1 METRFAGKDTPK
13 GSSPLMWAAWWGFPE
28 MVKLLLAHGASIDAR
43 SDEGL
48 TALMYAAAAKDRG
61 NTEVLEILLAAGAD
75 AKAVTPAGES
85 ASSLAQL
92 YSKQRAVEVLRK
104 WELKMK
110 PPAP

>member
-1 METRFAGKDTPK
+1 
-13 GSSPLMWAAWWGFPE
+13 
-28 MVKLLLAHGASIDAR
+28 MVKLLLRHRAPIDAR

-75 AKAVTPAGES
+75 ARAVTPAGES

-92 YSKQRAVEVLRK
+92 YGKQQAAEVLRK
-104 WELKMK
+104 WQLKTK
-110 PPAP
+110 PPAR

>member
-1 METRFAGKDTPK
+1 
-13 GSSPLMWAAWWGFPE
+13 
-28 MVKLLLAHGASIDAR
+28 MVRLLLRHGASIDAR

-75 AKAVTPAGES
+75 AKPTTPAGES
-85 ASSLAQL
+85 AASLAQL
-92 YSKQRAVEVLRK
+92 YGKQRAVEVLRQ
-104 WELKMK
+104 WQLKTK